1 VPRAAPTARVQAS
14 FTEYVKNGFRNEPAW
29 TSKKLPRVGGS
40 VYSWGKWGFPA
51 GYKWELLLSKDG
63 VRSSILKR
71 AKLTGS
77 VVKQSMHV
85 LFPGGYLGENFF

>member
-1 VPRAAPTARVQAS
+1 M
-14 FTEYVKNGFRNEPAW
+14 KNGFRNEPAW

>member
-1 VPRAAPTARVQAS
+1 MRRAGDGLQVEQRRLAVPALLLVQ
-14 FTEYVKNGFRNEPAW
+14 
-29 TSKKLPRVGGS
+29 
-40 VYSWGKWGFPA
+40 
-51 GYKWELLLSKDG
+51 LLLSKDG